1 MLATSALLS
10 KGVCQTPSFAPQS
23 GETYEIIVSNRPL
36 VKINGKTFSVLD
48 VKKKMDL
55 FLQEHHPETLSSN
68 LLVYQFYAQNWRH
81 SLQEMIDNELIKMEA
96 ESYKIQISDG
106 DIRQDMDRRFGP
118 NVVKRLDELKL
129 TFEEA
134 KEMTRDEIVVR
145 NMTWYKVWAKV
156 LHDVTPEL
164 VKSQQDTYIAK
175 LALKDEWTYKM
186 ATVRGSDETGEI
198 ATKAYEM
205 LVDAGKTSLDKVSTE
220 SLPSNTVLTVSDP
233 ITISSKDLA
242 PEILTVLESLPAE
255 TFSKPIA
262 QKSRSDGSIVYR
274 MFCVTDHKKD
284 ISPRFEEISS
294 KIHDTLVQQYGNIQ
308 REEYFAKLRKRFF
321 CEDLVVANLFP
332 PAYQPFTISGS

>member
-1 MLATSALLS
+1 MLASSVLLTN
-10 KGVCQTPSFAPQS
+10 GVCQIPNFLPQTE
-23 GETYEIIVSNRPL
+23 ETYEIIVTNRPL

-48 VKKKMDL
+48 VQKKMDL
-55 FLQEHHPETLSSN
+55 FLKEHHPETLSSN
-68 LLVYQFYAQNWRH
+68 LVTYQFYAQNWRH

-96 ESYKIQISDG
+96 EAYKIQISDG
-106 DIRQDMDRRFGP
+106 DIRQEMDKRFGP

-129 TFEEA
+129 TFEDA
-134 KEMTRDEIVVR
+134 KAMTHDEIVVR

-164 VKSQQDTYIAK
+164 VKSERDAYISR

-186 ATVRGSDETGEI
+186 ATVRGADETGEI
-198 ATKAYEM
+198 ATKAYEI
-205 LVDAGKTSLDKVSTE
+205 LVQAGQTSLDSNSKE
-220 SLPSNTVLTVSDP
+220 ALPSNVILNVSDP

-242 PEILTVLESLPAE
+242 PEILTVLESLPTQ

-284 ISPRFEEISS
+284 LSPRFEEISS
-294 KIHDTLVQQYGNIQ
+294 KIHETLVQQYGNIQ
-308 REEYFAKLRKRFF
+308 REEYFSKLRKRFF